1 MRLCFLCSYL
11 PEIAKRNT
19 VWQRDVR
26 RKKPE
31 SRTSRTTGK
40 IRHHRDK
47 VVSFTVYAYCPYTP
61 IFCTASWSKKEPEM
75 RGKTFR
81 GMKREGR
88 TRAQRARKRN
98 IAPIF
103 FWPCCAPI
111 RLSRIYS
118 VLLLGAKTNSKR
130 EEKASRKKER
140 PDLRTKDENT
150 KLRNAGVLA
159 LL

>member
-88 TRAQRARKRN
+88 TRAQRAKILN
-98 IAPIF
+98 IALIPF
-103 FWPCCAPI
+103 LASLCASLVSLAYIPTLL
-111 RLSRIYS
+111 RDKNELQNRRKMFRRTEKSRIS
-118 VLLLGAKTNSKR
+118 VQRAN
-130 EEKASRKKER
+130 
-140 PDLRTKDENT
+140 
-150 KLRNAGVLA
+150 
-159 LL
+159 